1 MLYPNVETFIGCD
14 SSYRAASIV
23 LYGAPYDSTTSYR
36 PGARFG
42 PAAIRHESYGLET
55 YSPYQNADLTDF
67 DIFDS
72 GDLELCFGSSESAL
86 ADIQSRAAEILHD
99 GKFPLLLGGEHLV
112 TLGAVRA
119 MVEKYPDLHIVHFDA
134 HADLRDDYLGAKL
147 SHACVLRRCHDLI
160 GDGRIHQFCIRSGDR
175 TEFEFAAAHTEMHK
189 FDFTGLAQ
197 LTEQL
202 CASKVPVYLTIDLDC
217 LDPSCFPGTG
227 TPEAGGVSFLQL
239 LEAIRTVTKAN
250 IVGADLNELAPTLDT
265 TGVSTATACKVL
277 RELLNEESYICVGRA
292 ADFVLRDKP
301 NVLTVYV
308 DAPYDWRVEREMK
321 RQGIGSS
328 QAKHYIDKLD
338 RYRESYYK
346 YHTGRQWKRVENYD
360 LCLDSAAIG
369 LDNCVELIKKVIELK
384 FDGKAK

>member
-1 MLYPNVETFIGCD
+1 MISPNVETFIGCD
-14 SSYRAASIV
+14 SSYRAADIV
-23 LYGAPYDSTTSYR
+23 LYGAPFDSTTSYR

-42 PAAIRHESYGLET
+42 PSAIRHESFGLET

-67 DIFDS
+67 DVFDS
-72 GDLELCFGSSESAL
+72 GDLELCFGSSEAAL
-86 ADIQSRAAEILHD
+86 ADIEARAAEILKD
-99 GKFPLLLGGEHLV
+99 GKLPLLLGGEHLV

-119 MVEKYPDLHIVHFDA
+119 VAQKYPGLHIIHFDA

-147 SHACVLRRCHDLI
+147 SHACVLRRCHELV
-160 GDGRIHQFCIRSGDR
+160 GDGHIHQFCIRSGER
-175 TEFEFAAAHTEMHK
+175 AEFEFAAQHTEMHK
-189 FDFTGLAQ
+189 FDFTGLAE

-202 CASKVPVYLTIDLDC
+202 CATKEPVYLTIDLDC

-239 LEAIRTVTKAN
+239 LDAIRTVVKAN
-250 IVGADLNELAPTLDT
+250 IVGADLNELAPMLDIS
-265 TGVSTATACKVL
+265 GVSTATACKVL

-346 YHTGRQWKRVENYD
+346 YHTGRQWKRVENYN

-384 FDGKAK
+384 FDVKAK